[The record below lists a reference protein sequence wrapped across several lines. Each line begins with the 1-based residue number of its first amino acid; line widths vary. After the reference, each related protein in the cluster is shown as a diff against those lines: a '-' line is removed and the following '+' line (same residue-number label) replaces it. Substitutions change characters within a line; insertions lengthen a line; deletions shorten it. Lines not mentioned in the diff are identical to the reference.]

1 MIDKNKITVTM
12 SLAEYEDLTTD
23 IEWWRGRFN
32 SLKKVVLKYAK
43 RRDDDGVYVIDDCR
57 NLANDIEIYLNDEDF

>member
-12 SLAEYEDLTTD
+12 SLAEYEELDTNGK
-23 IEWWRGRFN
+23 WWQNRFN

-43 RRDDDGVYVIDDCR
+43 MDNEGAYTIDDCV
-57 NLANDIEIYLNDEDF
+57 NLANDIEVYLNDEDY

>member
-12 SLAEYEDLTTD
+12 PITEYEELTTD
-23 IEWWRGRFN
+23 VKWWRDKFN
-32 SLKKVVLKYAK
+32 SLKKIVLRYSK
-43 RRDDDGVYVIDDCR
+43 RDDAGVYVVDDCV